1 MANEVMRVLSF
12 SKSPLI
18 DTDGVIDFT
27 ALEDMTIVGVSLCA
41 TVFSGTPTGFT
52 LDIQDDGT
60 DVIAAITANTAL
72 TPAVWQSVHMGG
84 TNAPVH
90 IAAGSEIEVD
100 MNLTG
105 GSSPTAEFTLVIWYL
120 GGAQA

>member
-1 MANEVMRVLSF
+1 MANEVMRVISF

-18 DTDGVIDFT
+18 DTDGVIDFQ

-41 TVFSGTPTGFT
+41 TVFTGTPTGFT
-52 LDIQDDGT
+52 VDIQDDGA

-72 TPAVWQSVHMGG
+72 TPGVWQSVHMGG
-84 TNAPVH
+84 TEDAVH
-90 IAAGSEIEVD
+90 IAAGSEVEVD

-105 GSSPTAEFTLVIWYL
+105 GSAPTAEFTLVIWYL
-120 GGAQA
+120 SGAQG

>member
-1 MANEVMRVLSF
+1 MANEVMRVMSF

-18 DTDGVIDFT
+18 DTDGVIDFS

-41 TVFSGTPTGFT
+41 TVFTGTPTGFT
-52 LDIQDDGT
+52 VDIQDDGT

-72 TPAVWQSVHMGG
+72 TPGTWKSVHMGG
-84 TNAPVH
+84 TEAAVH
-90 IAAGSEIEVD
+90 IAAGSEVEVD

-105 GSSPTAEFTLVIWYL
+105 GTTPTAEFTLVIWYL
-120 GGAQA
+120 GGAQG